1 MAKSKQ
7 QKQPDDQLQK
17 DSVDNQAELA
27 RQLAELTADLQRT
40 RADFENYR
48 KRVDGE
54 KQSMR
59 AMGESMAI
67 LRLLPVID
75 SIERAVVHMP
85 DELAD
90 NKWAQG
96 VASLVKQLEKSLES
110 MNLKRIEASPGT
122 AFDPELHEAIQMD
135 EDAKGDQE
143 VIAEELQAGY
153 TLNGNPIR
161 HAMVKVKRQ

>member
-7 QKQPDDQLQK
+7 QKQPDDQLQE

-161 HAMVKVKRQ
+161 HAMVKVTRQ

>member
-7 QKQPDDQLQK
+7 QKQPDDQLQE
-17 DSVDNQAELA
+17 DSVDNQGELA

-161 HAMVKVKRQ
+161 HAMVKVTRQ

>member
-75 SIERAVVHMP
+75 IFP
-85 DELAD
+85 
-90 NKWAQG
+90 
-96 VASLVKQLEKSLES
+96 
-110 MNLKRIEASPGT
+110 PT
-122 AFDPELHEAIQMD
+122 P
-135 EDAKGDQE
+135 
-143 VIAEELQAGY
+143 VITY
-153 TLNGNPIR
+153 
-161 HAMVKVKRQ
+161 

>member
-27 RQLAELTADLQRT
+27 RQLAELTAD
-40 RADFENYR
+40 
-48 KRVDGE
+48 
-54 KQSMR
+54 
-59 AMGESMAI
+59 
-67 LRLLPVID
+67 
-75 SIERAVVHMP
+75 
-85 DELAD
+85 
-90 NKWAQG
+90 
-96 VASLVKQLEKSLES
+96 
-110 MNLKRIEASPGT
+110 LKRIEASPGT

-161 HAMVKVKRQ
+161 HAMVKVTRQ